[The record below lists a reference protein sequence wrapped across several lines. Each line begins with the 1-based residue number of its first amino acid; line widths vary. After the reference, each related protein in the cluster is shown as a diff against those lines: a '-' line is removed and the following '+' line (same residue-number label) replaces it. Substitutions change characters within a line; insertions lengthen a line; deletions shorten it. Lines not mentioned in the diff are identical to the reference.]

1 VTCTVTAGPPS
12 LSPGAT
18 DVAALAARV
27 RRCRQHLDRQAGRAQ
42 QVAKDGK
49 AAEAESEA
57 LAARADLY
65 AKTGALLTT
74 IGEEKQESA
83 RALFEDLATRA
94 LRAIFDDGLSFRL
107 LPGESGGQATLEPVI
122 RSQYEGR
129 VIETPVMDARGGGMA
144 VVVGFILRLVM
155 VKLTPG
161 AQQILFLDETF
172 AMVSEAYR
180 APLAGFLREV
190 AAKAGV
196 QIVMITHDPIYA
208 QYADVT
214 VRLALGSD
222 GVTRVFADEVE

>member
-1 VTCTVTAGPPS
+1 V
-12 LSPGAT
+12 
-18 DVAALAARV
+18 
-27 RRCRQHLDRQAGRAQ
+27 
-42 QVAKDGK
+42 
-49 AAEAESEA
+49 
-57 LAARADLY
+57 DLY

-74 IGEEKQESA
+74 LGEERQESA

-122 RSQYEGR
+122 RSEHEGGA

-180 APLAGFLREV
+180 AQLAGFLREV
-190 AAKAGV
+190 ADKAGV
-196 QIVMITHDPIYA
+196 QLVMITHDPVYA

-214 VRLALGSD
+214 VRLALGPD